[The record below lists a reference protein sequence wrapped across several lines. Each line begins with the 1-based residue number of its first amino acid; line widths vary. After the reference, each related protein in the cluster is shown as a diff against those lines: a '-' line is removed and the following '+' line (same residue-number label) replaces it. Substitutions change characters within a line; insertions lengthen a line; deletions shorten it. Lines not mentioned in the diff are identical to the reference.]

1 MKKKPANPFLTTGY
15 HSPEYFCDREKETGQ
30 LLSNLQNGSNTALV
44 SIRRIGKTGL
54 IKHLF
59 YQLPENWRS
68 IYVDILATENLSQFL
83 NVMASAIMNALS
95 EKGNPGKRFL
105 NFLKTLRPVISYDLL
120 TNTPRVSFNQQ
131 QTDETE
137 TSIRSILS
145 YLEKQEFDVVIAIDE
160 FQQITNYPERNIVS
174 WLRGIVSAMG
184 RDRLKLIF

>member
-1 MKKKPANPFLTTGY
+1 
-15 HSPEYFCDREKETGQ
+15 
-30 LLSNLQNGSNTALV
+30 
-44 SIRRIGKTGL
+44 
-54 IKHLF
+54 
-59 YQLPENWRS
+59 
-68 IYVDILATENLSQFL
+68 VDILATENLSQFL

-105 NFLKTLRPVISYDLL
+105 NFLKTLRPVIRYDPL

-160 FQQITNYPERNIVS
+160 FQQITNYPERNTDS
-174 WLRGIVSAMG
+174 WLRGIVSALG